1 MNRGDEH
8 KELAIDTLESV
19 THWMKQS
26 SFEYSARDLKDIFD
40 KVISEY
46 LPVSYTHLTLPT
58 NREV

>member
-26 SFEYSARDLKDIFD
+26 SFEYSVRDLKDIFD

-46 LPVSYTHLTLPT
+46 LLYKHYED
-58 NREV
+58 RKRF

>member
-1 MNRGDEH
+1 MANRGDEH

-26 SFEYSARDLKDIFD
+26 SFEYSVRDLKDIFD

-46 LPVSYTHLTLPT
+46 LLYKHYK
-58 NREV
+58 E